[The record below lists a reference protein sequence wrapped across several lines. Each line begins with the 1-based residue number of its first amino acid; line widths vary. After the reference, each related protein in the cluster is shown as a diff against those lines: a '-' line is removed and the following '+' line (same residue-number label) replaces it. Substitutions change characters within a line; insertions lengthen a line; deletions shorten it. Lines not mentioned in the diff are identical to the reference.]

1 MSPSDGFPDH
11 VAEVQDMKVL
21 MVNLCHRR
29 LMIPPPKAN
38 LHHNEWR
45 FSDLVIVC
53 CTNISMRSVFF
64 SPEKNARCPKISLSL
79 HS

>member
-1 MSPSDGFPDH
+1 
-11 VAEVQDMKVL
+11 
-21 MVNLCHRR
+21 
-29 LMIPPPKAN
+29 MIPPPKAN

-79 HS
+79 HF